1 MGGPYGPGT
10 VTIQGIQASLGH
22 ALSSETRMCYRF
34 HFHQLVLHSDWSVRY
49 DHPLERVR
57 VFAISASC

>member
-1 MGGPYGPGT
+1 
-10 VTIQGIQASLGH
+10 VLQVSLPPVG
-22 ALSSETRMCYRF
+22 
-34 HFHQLVLHSDWSVRY
+34 SDWSVRY